1 MLFRSEGV
9 DFTSPVS
16 KLAGSDILVDFERN
30 IVHHLT
36 WLARDCLTVINKILC
51 AESLDRE

>member
-9 DFTSPVS
+9 DLAAPVS
-16 KLAGSDILVDFERN
+16 ELAGSDILVDFERN

-51 AESLDRE
+51 TESLDCE

>member
-9 DFTSPVS
+9 DLAAPVS
-16 KLAGSDILVDFERN
+16 QLAGSDILVDFERN